1 MKKFVLVDVCLTSV
15 LIAELLAI
23 SEGTISNICSI
34 KNNFQQLIKSKE
46 CPTPNEAKQQKLR

>member
-1 MKKFVLVDVCLTSV
+1 MKKFVLVDLCLTSV

-34 KNNFQQLIKSKE
+34 KNNFQQFIKSKE
-46 CPTPNEAKQQKLR
+46 YRIPNEAKQQKLR